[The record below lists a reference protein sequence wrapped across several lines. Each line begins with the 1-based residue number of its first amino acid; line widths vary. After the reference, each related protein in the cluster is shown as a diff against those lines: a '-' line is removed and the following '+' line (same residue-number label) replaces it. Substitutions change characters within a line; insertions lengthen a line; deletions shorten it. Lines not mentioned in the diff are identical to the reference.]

1 MKFGIITDN
10 NGGVDQVE
18 IDLALTSEAKAAG
31 AKHPLAHLD
40 NKVAVAEGLPTARQ
54 QVYAQ
59 MGLHRKDIKLGE
71 ALDGSVYATQ
81 MGLTGPTTAD
91 GSITGRLVT
100 QAYLFD
106 AIEGS
111 LRSNDYGILGVFNS
125 RAAAVD
131 SIASTKFDR
140 PVLDLKRAEGPRSR
154 AIAQLA
160 EPASMLTLTV
170 SDNSYK
176 IPGTSIGIEYSDQAA
191 ASVSLPIVSLSIQRQ
206 AETEAMERVEGYL
219 LSFLNGDTDFGMP
232 ALSAVSGAV
241 KVAKTAYDS
250 TLAVGALS
258 QKAWV
263 NWLFEGSRYRQI
275 DTVITNLAGALAI
288 EQRSGRPTV
297 QTDNATSKRI
307 DVGMDILNPTWP
319 NEVKIIISQDPNW
332 PSDVTM
338 VGFDSRYGY
347 HVVNSTV
354 LAYEAQESYALRRS
368 TKMRF
373 DSGSVAY
380 RLYDQAWSVLKL
392 TAS

>member
-18 IDLALTSEAKAAG
+18 IDLALVADAKASG

-40 NKVAVAEGLPTARQ
+40 NTVATAEGLPTARQ

-59 MGLHRKDIKLGE
+59 MGLHRRDIKLGE
-71 ALDGSVYATQ
+71 AMDATVYATQ

-100 QAYLFD
+100 QAFLFD
-106 AIEGS
+106 AIEGT
-111 LRSNDYGILGVFNS
+111 LRSNDYGILGIFNS
-125 RAAAVD
+125 RAAQVD
-131 SIASTKFDR
+131 SIAATKFDR
-140 PVLDLKRAEGPRSR
+140 PIFNLKRAEGPRSR

-160 EPASMLTLTV
+160 EPARMLTLTV

-176 IPGTSIGIEYSDQAA
+176 IPGTSIGIEYSDQFAQ
-191 ASVSLPIVSLSIQRQ
+191 STTLPILTMSINRQ
-206 AETEAMERVEGYL
+206 AEEEAMERVEDYL
-219 LSFLNGDTDFGMP
+219 LSFLNGDTDIGMA
-232 ALSAVSGAV
+232 ALASVSGAV
-241 KVAKTAYDS
+241 KNAKTDFDTAL
-250 TLAVGALS
+250 TTAGTLS

-263 NWLFEGSRYRQI
+263 NWLFAGSRYRQI
-275 DTVITNLAGALAI
+275 DTIITDMAGALAI

-319 NEVKIIISQDPNW
+319 DEVKIVISQDPSW
-332 PSDVTM
+332 PTNTI

-354 LAYEAQESYALRRS
+354 LAYEGMEQFAIRRS

-373 DSGSVAY
+373 DQGSVAY
-380 RLYDQAWSVLKL
+380 RLYDQAWSVLTL
-392 TAS
+392 TV

>member
-59 MGLHRKDIKLGE
+59 MGLHRKDITLAQ
-71 ALDGSVYATQ
+71 ALDASVYATQ

-106 AIEGS
+106 AMEAT
-111 LRSNDYGILGVFNS
+111 LRSNDYGILGIFNS

-131 SIASTKFDR
+131 SIAATRFDR
-140 PVLDLKRAEGPRSR
+140 PLLNLKRAEGPRSR
-154 AIAQLA
+154 AIAQLS
-160 EPASMLTLTV
+160 EPARMLTLTV
-170 SDNSYK
+170 SDSSMR
-176 IPGTSIGIEYSDQAA
+176 IPGTSLGVEYSDQFA
-191 ASVSLPIVSLSIQRQ
+191 ASSTLPILTLSMNRQ
-206 AETEAMERVEGYL
+206 AEEEALERVEDFL
-219 LSFLNGDTDFGMP
+219 LSFLNGDSDIGMTP
-232 ALSAVSGAV
+232 LSAVAGAV
-241 KVAKTAYDS
+241 KNAKVDYDAALTA
-250 TLAVGALS
+250 GNLS

-263 NWLFEGSRYRQI
+263 SWLFAGSRYRQI
-275 DTVITNLAGALAI
+275 DTIITDMAGALAI
-288 EQRSGRPTV
+288 ENRSGRPTV
-297 QTDNATSKRI
+297 QGDNATSKRI
-307 DVGMDILNPTWP
+307 DVGMDVLNPTWP
-319 NEVKIIISQDPNW
+319 NEVKVIISQDPSW
-332 PSDVTM
+332 PANTV

-354 LAYEAQESYALRRS
+354 LAYEGMEQFAIRRS
-368 TKMRF
+368 TRIRV
-373 DSGSVAY
+373 DSGSIAY
-380 RLYDQAWSVLKL
+380 RLFDQAWSVLTL
-392 TAS
+392 T

>member
-59 MGLHRKDIKLGE
+59 MGLHRKDITLAQ
-71 ALDGSVYATQ
+71 ALDASVYATQ

-106 AIEGS
+106 AMEAT
-111 LRSNDYGILGVFNS
+111 LRSNDYGILGIFNS

-131 SIASTKFDR
+131 SIAATRFDR
-140 PVLDLKRAEGPRSR
+140 PLLNLKRAEGPRSR

-160 EPASMLTLTV
+160 EPARMLTLTV
-170 SDNSYK
+170 SDRNM
-176 IPGTSIGIEYSDQAA
+176 SIQSSSLGIEYSDQFA
-191 ASVSLPIVSLSIQRQ
+191 ASATLPILTLSMNRQ
-206 AETEAMERVEGYL
+206 AEEEALERVEDFL
-219 LSFLNGDTDFGMP
+219 LSFLNGDSDIGMSSL
-232 ALSAVSGAV
+232 ASVTGAV
-241 KVAKTAYDS
+241 KNAKTDFDS
-250 TLAVGALS
+250 ALSTAGTLS

-263 NWLFEGSRYRQI
+263 SWLFAGSRYRQV
-275 DTVITNLAGALAI
+275 DTIITDMAGALAI
-288 EQRSGRPTV
+288 ENRSGRPTV
-297 QTDNATSKRI
+297 QGDNATSKRI
-307 DVGMDILNPTWP
+307 DVGMDVLNPTWP
-319 NEVKIIISQDPNW
+319 NEVKVIISQDPSW
-332 PSDVTM
+332 PANTI
-338 VGFDSRYGY
+338 VGFDSKYGY

-354 LAYEAQESYALRRS
+354 LAYEGMEQFAIRRS
-368 TKMRF
+368 TRIRV
-373 DSGSVAY
+373 DSGSIAY
-380 RLYDQAWSVLKL
+380 RLFDQAWTVLTL
-392 TAS
+392 TV

>member
-10 NGGVDQVE
+10 AGSIDQVDV
-18 IDLALTSEAKAAG
+18 DLALSAEAKDAG
-31 AKHPLAHLD
+31 AKHTLAFLD
-40 NKVAVAEGLPTARQ
+40 DKVAVQAGLPTARQ

-59 MGLHRKDIKLGE
+59 MGLGRRDIKLKE
-71 ALDGSVYATQ
+71 ALDGTVAVQ
-81 MGLTGPTTAD
+81 AGLTGPTVND
-91 GSITGRLVT
+91 GSVTGRLVT

-111 LRSNDYGILGVFNS
+111 LRATDYGILGLFNS
-125 RAAAVD
+125 KAAAVD
-131 SIASTKFDR
+131 SIAATKFDR
-140 PVLDLKRAEGPRSR
+140 PIINLSNAEGARSR

-160 EPASMLTLTV
+160 EPTRMLTLTV

-191 ASVSLPIVSLSIQRQ
+191 ASVSLPIVTLSIQRQ
-206 AETEAMERVEGYL
+206 AEVEAMERVEDYL
-219 LSFLNGDTDFGMP
+219 LAFLNGDSDFGMV

-241 KVAKTAYDS
+241 KGAKADYDS
-250 TLAVGALS
+250 TLTVGKLS

-263 NWLFEGSRYRQI
+263 GWLLGATKYRRI

-288 EQRSGRPTV
+288 ENRSGRPTV
-297 QTDNATSKRI
+297 QTDDGTSKRI
-307 DVGMDILNPTWP
+307 DVGMSVVNPTWP
-319 NEVKIIISQDPNW
+319 DKVDVIISQDASW
-332 PSDVTM
+332 PDNKI

-354 LAYEAQESYALRRS
+354 LAYEAQEAYTMRRS

-373 DSGSVAY
+373 DQGSVAY
-380 RLYDQAWSVLKL
+380 RLYDQAWTVLDL
-392 TAS
+392 TNA

>member
-81 MGLTGPTTAD
+81 MGMTGPTTAD

-131 SIASTKFDR
+131 SIANTKFDR
-140 PVLDLKRAEGPRSR
+140 PVLNLTRAEGPRSR

-219 LSFLNGDTDFGMP
+219 LSFLNGDTDFGMS